1 MDVEYLLGNK
11 ITRWHD
17 NPNKSKDWG
26 SSLVYNEF
34 MNAWITYE
42 LVQVLH
48 TYGLTSAVRSDLQ
61 VVSSDLF
68 KIETFMRDRTTQ
80 NANNSEDAEK
90 LIQLLFAGTDHS
102 AIFKQMGIGNMTHF
116 KQLTCYA
123 IPFLVITYLC
133 QLQEHFFLVNDKYFF
148 KDGMYAA
155 IQSRGRGSTM
165 TNNIWMSNSKDKNK
179 NRDVRVTSLA
189 FFQPK
194 KGLKMFVQL

>member
-1 MDVEYLLGNK
+1 LDVGYIVGNK

-17 NPNKSKDWG
+17 DPNKSKDRG
-26 SSLVYNEF
+26 SSLVYNGF

-48 TYGLTSAVRSDLQ
+48 IYGLTPAVRSNLQ
-61 VVSSDLF
+61 DVSSRLF

-80 NANNSEDAEK
+80 NAKDYEDAEK
-90 LIQLLFAGTDHS
+90 LIQQLFAGTDHS
-102 AIFKQMGIGNMTHF
+102 AIFKQMGLRNMTHF

-123 IPFLVITYLC
+123 IPFLIITYLH
-133 QLQEHFFLVNDKYFF
+133 QLQEYFFLVEDKDFF
-148 KDGMYAA
+148 KEGMYAA
-155 IQSRGRGSTM
+155 IPSRERGGTT
-165 TNNIWMSNSKDKNK
+165 TNNIWMSKSTDKNK

-194 KGLKMFVQL
+194 KG